1 MSDII
6 LYIGQMEETENRPD
20 PKKAPGTIPT
30 KGIPDQVLQSLD
42 GWAAHETTM
51 KEGMKIQ

>member
-1 MSDII
+1 
-6 LYIGQMEETENRPD
+6 MEETENRPD

-42 GWAAHETTM
+42 GWAAHEMTM
-51 KEGMKIQ
+51 KEDMKIQ